1 MFYLHTHTLVCVG
14 VCVIISDYFLCSLRL
29 CFLQC
34 RLAFAYL
41 STYGGNLSSKERAYI
56 TISGF
61 PKATVQVS
69 CTVPCRTRGHG
80 YSVKLFIF
88 VFRFY
93 FFLVSLWLDSFWPDI
108 IWVMCVVFPECLS
121 RSRWLACRVC
131 GSCCTVARWVRWVAL
146 GCHGGLHFLLLTIVC
161 SRTEFHC
168 VASVCECSTYVC
180 VCACVDGCLCH
191 VVYALLLRCQTAVA
205 PNVNVTLLWLTFASE
220 PSERTSRQRDRRK
233 RGNLLLLTLFN
244 MRLISSGELTTHEI
258 LQQAFLTSIPLSPS
272 LSFFRSHSNMRSACC
287 IFHCQPFL

>member
-1 MFYLHTHTLVCVG
+1 M
-14 VCVIISDYFLCSLRL
+14 CVIISDYFLCSLCL

-41 STYGGNLSSKERAYI
+41 STYGGNLSRKERAYI

-88 VFRFY
+88 VFRFL

-121 RSRWLACRVC
+121 RSRLLACRVC
-131 GSCCTVARWVRWVAL
+131 GSCCTVARRVRWVAL
-146 GCHGGLHFLLLTIVC
+146 GCHGCLHFLLLTIVC

-168 VASVCECSTYVC
+168 VASVCECTICVC
-180 VCACVDGCLCH
+180 VCERVSVPCGLRAFVALPDCGCPKCKC
-191 VVYALLLRCQTAVA
+191 Y
-205 PNVNVTLLWLTFASE
+205 VTLAYFCQRAKRKNVPTEGQTQA
-220 PSERTSRQRDRRK
+220 RQPAAVD
-233 RGNLLLLTLFN
+233 
-244 MRLISSGELTTHEI
+244 
-258 LQQAFLTSIPLSPS
+258 AF
-272 LSFFRSHSNMRSACC
+272 
-287 IFHCQPFL
+287 